1 MIFYFS
7 GTGNTR
13 WAAIRL
19 ASATQERLI
28 DIAEEMRRIKTSGVD
43 KTEPFILKE
52 GERLGFVF
60 PVHGW
65 RVPRLVRDFLSQ
77 LVVTQPTEDLTS
89 ADSSARKNPH
99 QAPFTYA
106 VCTVDH
112 CHVNRLEAERRI
124 RVAAVVL
131 DLDIVVEFKDDA
143 VCTAGDSIGLTIENL
158 NATLAANDSLNALGI
173 HEVSSA
179 YSLIMPESYV
189 GLPFMDVDPKEK
201 EIRKKEKS
209 AQELEVICEEV
220 FNRKESI
227 NRLVKGFW
235 PWGMTKIIG
244 GFFEHVLITDK
255 RFHIT
260 QEKCVKCGICAN
272 VCPVGDI
279 KGGKGKTP
287 EWLHHKDCLTCFCC
301 YHHCPHHAI
310 EFGHQTQKKGQYY
323 YK

>member
-28 DIAEEMRRIKTSGVD
+28 DIAEEMRRMKTSGAN

-65 RVPRLVRDFLSQ
+65 RVPRLVRVFLSR
-77 LVVTQPTEDLTS
+77 LVVTLPTEDVSST
-89 ADSSARKNPH
+89 DSSAGKTSH
-99 QAPFTYA
+99 QAPFAY
-106 VCTVDH
+106 
-112 CHVNRLEAERRI
+112 
-124 RVAAVVL
+124 
-131 DLDIVVEFKDDA
+131 A

-209 AQELEVICEEV
+209 AQELEAICEEV

-255 RFHIT
+255 RFHVT

>member
-28 DIAEEMRRIKTSGVD
+28 DIAEEMRRMKTSGVD

-77 LVVTQPTEDLTS
+77 LVATQPTEDLTS

-99 QAPFTYA
+99 QAPFTY
-106 VCTVDH
+106 
-112 CHVNRLEAERRI
+112 
-124 RVAAVVL
+124 
-131 DLDIVVEFKDDA
+131 A

-255 RFHIT
+255 RFHVT
-260 QEKCVKCGICAN
+260 QEKCVKCGICEIGRAH
-272 VCPVGDI
+272 V
-279 KGGKGKTP
+279 
-287 EWLHHKDCLTCFCC
+287 
-301 YHHCPHHAI
+301 
-310 EFGHQTQKKGQYY
+310 
-323 YK
+323 